1 MHIREKINLKK
12 YFALS
17 FALFVTFLIFFH
29 HPLEIKVLVITFIAT
44 LVNQYMLIRAV
55 HELIVPVLNGQRPD
69 SGWIGF
75 LFIFK
80 SIILIAALIYG
91 VQIIGNK
98 IIISVLFYV
107 CQIFV
112 LAFSS
117 KRVSKEFN

>member
-1 MHIREKINLKK
+1 MHIREKIDLKR
-12 YFALS
+12 YLILS
-17 FALFVTFLIFFH
+17 LTLLITFLIFFN
-29 HPLEIKVLVITFIAT
+29 HPLEIKVLMITFVAT
-44 LVNQYMLIRAV
+44 LINQYMLIRAV